1 MGQEINNS
9 HFKKH
14 DFHVF
19 KSRLREETAL
29 VKRWFDEQSFAV
41 TPTNIAGLELEAWLV
56 DNQLQPAPINKI
68 FLDRL
73 NNPLVVPEL
82 SVFNVEFNV
91 NPVALHGDALSRL
104 HTALEQVLTSSN
116 QTAAELDSSLL
127 MIGILPTVKEQDL
140 NIENMSRMTR
150 YHALNEQILRQRHGH
165 PLVFDLCGEE
175 CVHIEQQNVMLEA
188 ATTSLQIHLQLNPNK
203 ATQYFNSALILSA
216 PMVAIAT
223 NSPFLFG
230 HCLWK
235 ETRIRLFEQAVAVNV
250 EGGKPRLP
258 NVTFG
263 TGYVKQSLF
272 ELFVENLESYSPL
285 LPMILDEP
293 LESVNHLRLHN
304 GTIWRWNRPLI
315 GFEADGTPHLRLE
328 HRVMAAGPTVIDSIA
343 NMALFYG
350 LIHMYGEQQQSPAA
364 KLPFELCKENF
375 YNAARDGLSAK
386 IHWLNGKT
394 VELQQLLVEELL
406 PLAKRGLEQLEINR
420 DDIQT
425 YLGIIEARIRTG
437 RTGADWQLDFVT
449 RNGHDMNNLTRAYS
463 KRQQQGEPVHEWNLT
478 C

>member
-9 HFKKH
+9 HFNKH

-19 KSRLREETAL
+19 KSRLRKDTAL
-29 VKRWFDEQSFAV
+29 VKRWFDEQSFAI
-41 TPTNIAGLELEAWLV
+41 TSTNIAGLELEAWLV
-56 DNQLQPAPINKI
+56 DNKLQPAPINKI

-91 NPVALHGDALSRL
+91 NPVALHGDALSSL
-104 HTALEQVLTSSN
+104 HTALQQVWTSSN
-116 QTAAELDSSLL
+116 QTAAELNSSLL
-127 MIGILPTVKEQDL
+127 MIGILPTLQEQDL
-140 NIENMSRMTR
+140 NLENMSRMTR
-150 YHALNEQILRQRHGH
+150 YHALNEQILRQRHGN
-165 PLVFDLCGEE
+165 PLVFDLCGKEE
-175 CVHIEQQNVMLEA
+175 CVHTEHPNVMLEA
-188 ATTSLQIHLQLNPNK
+188 AATSLQIHLQLNPNK

-223 NSPFLFG
+223 NSPFLFERS
-230 HCLWK
+230 LWK
-235 ETRIRLFEQAVAVNV
+235 ETRIPLFEQSIAVN
-250 EGGKPRLP
+250 KPRLP
-258 NVTFG
+258 RVTFG
-263 TGYVKQSLF
+263 TGYVQSLLD
-272 ELFVENLESYSPL
+272 LFVENLEFYPAL

-293 LESVNHLRLHN
+293 LKSVNHLRLHN

-315 GFEADGTPHLRLE
+315 GFEADGSPHLRLE

-350 LIHMYGEQQQSPAA
+350 LIHMYGEQQQSPAT

-375 YNAARDGLSAK
+375 YNAAQYGLSAK

-394 VELQQLLVEELL
+394 VVLQQLVVEELL
-406 PLAKRGLEQLEINR
+406 PLAKRGLEQLEINH

-437 RTGADWQLDFVT
+437 RTGADWQLDFVA

-463 KRQQQGEPVHEWNLT
+463 KRQQQGTPVHEWNLT

>member
-19 KSRLREETAL
+19 KSRLREETQL
-29 VKRWFDEQSFAV
+29 VKRWFEEQSFAR

-56 DNQLQPAPINKI
+56 DNKLQAAPINKI

-91 NPVALHGDALSRL
+91 NPVALHGDALSSM
-104 HTALEQVLTSSN
+104 HTALEQVWAASN
-116 QTAAELDSSLL
+116 KTASELDASLL
-127 MIGILPTVKEQDL
+127 MIGILPTLQEQEL
-140 NIENMSRMTR
+140 NMDNMSRMTR

-165 PLVFDLCGEE
+165 PLVFDICGKQE
-175 CVHIEQQNVMLEA
+175 CVHTEHKNVMLEA
-188 ATTSLQIHLQLNPNK
+188 AATSLQIHLQLNPSK

-216 PMVAIAT
+216 PTVAIAS

-230 HCLWK
+230 HSLWK
-235 ETRIRLFEQAVAVNV
+235 ETRIPVFEQAIAVN
-250 EGGKPRLP
+250 KPSLP
-258 NVTFG
+258 RVTFG
-263 TGYVKQSLF
+263 TGYVEQSLL
-272 ELFVENLESYSPL
+272 ELFVENLESYPTL

-293 LESVNHLRLHN
+293 LESVNHLRLQN

-350 LIHMYGEQQQSPAA
+350 LIHMYGEQQESPAA
-364 KLPFELCKENF
+364 KLPFEHCRENF

-386 IHWLNGKT
+386 IYWLNGKT
-394 VELQQLLVEELL
+394 VILRQLLLDELL
-406 PLAKRGLEQLEINR
+406 PLAKRGLEKLDINS

-425 YLGIIEARIRTG
+425 YLGVIEARIRTS
-437 RTGADWQLDFVT
+437 RTGADWQLDFVA
-449 RNGHDMNNLTRAYS
+449 RHGHDMNLLTRAYS
-463 KRQQQGEPVHEWNLT
+463 KRQQQGTPVHEWNLI